1 MMRSARQRGAIV
13 ALLVA
18 LGMIASLLGSAV
30 AARFASSAGEE
41 HGQAAVVSA
50 VTDAVSSVPMVPRLL
65 VTKARQLPLGGRPTD
80 QVAGV
85 VGAPALLLIA
95 LLALLMVTP
104 PGRRGWAMVAVSSL
118 PRRAPPNA
126 AVAL

>member
-18 LGMIASLLGSAV
+18 LGMIAALLGSAV
-30 AARFASSAGEE
+30 AARFTSSAGEE
-41 HGQAAVVSA
+41 PAPAAVVSA
-50 VTDAVSSVPMVPRLL
+50 VTDVVPSVPMVPRFL
-65 VTKARQLPLGGRPTD
+65 VTKARQLPQGARPTG
-80 QVAGV
+80 QIAGA
-85 VGAPALLLIA
+85 VGAPALLLIS
-95 LLALLMVTP
+95 LLALLTLTP

>member
-1 MMRSARQRGAIV
+1 MRSARQRGAIV

-18 LGMIASLLGSAV
+18 LGMIAALLGSAV
-30 AARFASSAGEE
+30 AARFTSSAGEE
-41 HGQAAVVSA
+41 HGPAAVVSA
-50 VTDAVSSVPMVPRLL
+50 VTDAVSAVPTIPRFL
-65 VTKARQLPLGGRPTD
+65 VTKAQQLSQGARPTG

-85 VGAPALLLIA
+85 VGTPALLVMA
-95 LLALLMVTP
+95 LLTLLMVTP